1 MNETELSRI
10 HKKMKQAFDEE
21 TINGLGYTT
30 GFLKRKRKLTSFS
43 LATTLICL
51 LATQKVES
59 LADLQRG
66 FVALTGE
73 DIEYKPFH
81 NQLAKDSF
89 PELMRFVLCHLLD
102 RLVLRV
108 LEPMPSS
115 PLQRFTDILLQDG
128 SSLAVNDKLHE
139 EYPGRFTTISP
150 AAVELHA
157 TMSVYEDQPIQI
169 SLAPDIDGERDF
181 LPEANSLDQ
190 KLILTD
196 RGYQDF
202 GYCNEVEKAGGCFV
216 SRCKGDLNPTI
227 VVAYVD
233 GKRQR
238 GLEGKKL
245 KDVRAKLK
253 GKNADLIVQWPRY
266 NDGFE
271 PRLLFIWNPALR
283 RHMFLL
289 TNLEAE
295 GFPLH
300 FVRELYSL
308 RWQVE
313 LLFKE
318 WKSYANVHRFQTGK
332 AGIVEG
338 LLWASLAASLVKRFL
353 SHATS
358 TVFGG
363 IETSTRRTA
372 MVLTDHLRD
381 LFRRIVQGK
390 RFRSVFR
397 ELFNFLAKYARRA
410 HPKRDKRIGRLSTGL
425 QHVSEEVVHG

>member
-1 MNETELSRI
+1 MNETELIRI
-10 HKKMKQAFDEE
+10 HGKMKRAFDEE
-21 TINGLGYTT
+21 TINGFGYAT
-30 GFLKRKRKLTSFS
+30 GFLERKRKVTSFS

-66 FVALTGE
+66 FAALTGK

-81 NQLAKDSF
+81 NQLAKESF
-89 PELMRFVLCHLLD
+89 PELMRLVLCHLLG

-108 LEPMPSS
+108 LEPMATS
-115 PLQRFTDILLQDG
+115 PLRRFTDILLQDG
-128 SSLAVNDKLHE
+128 SSLAVSDKLHE

-157 TMSVYEDQPIQI
+157 TMSVYEDRPIRVSI
-169 SLAPDIDGERDF
+169 APDVDGERDF
-181 LPEANSLDQ
+181 LPEANSLYR

-196 RGYQDF
+196 RGYQDL
-202 GYCNEVEKAGGCFV
+202 GYCRDVERAGGYFV
-216 SRCKGDLNPTI
+216 SRCKSNLNPTI
-227 VVAYVD
+227 VEAYVD
-233 GKRQR
+233 GRRWRQ
-238 GLEGKKL
+238 LEGKKL

-253 GKNADLIVQWPRY
+253 GKHADLVVRWSRY
-266 NDGFE
+266 GDGFE
-271 PRLLFIWNPALR
+271 PRLLLVWNPAFR

-289 TNLEAE
+289 TNLEADE
-295 GFPLH
+295 FPLH

-338 LLWASLAASLVKRFL
+338 LLWASLAAALVKRFL
-353 SHATS
+353 THATS

-363 IETSTRRTA
+363 VETSTRRAA
-372 MVLTDHLRD
+372 MALTDHLRD
-381 LFRRIVQGK
+381 VFRRIVRGR
-390 RFRSVFR
+390 RFRSVLR
-397 ELFNFLAKYARRA
+397 ELLDFLAKYARRA
-410 HPKRDKRIGRLSTGL
+410 HPKRDKRTGRLNTGL
-425 QHVSEEVVHG
+425 RHALREAA